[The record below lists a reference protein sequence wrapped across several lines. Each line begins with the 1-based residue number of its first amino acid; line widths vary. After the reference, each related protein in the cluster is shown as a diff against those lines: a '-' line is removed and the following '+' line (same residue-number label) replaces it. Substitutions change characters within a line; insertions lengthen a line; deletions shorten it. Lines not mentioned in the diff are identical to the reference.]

1 MSSRQQ
7 ATLRLLPVTPRIIEN
22 GPASER
28 FSLFGRALGSRR
40 QVLAKRYCLRRWIAV
55 QSFIDILII
64 DHLYA

>member
-7 ATLRLLPVTPRIIEN
+7 ATLQRLPVTPRIIEN

-40 QVLAKRYCLRRWIAV
+40 QVQAQHRREYLEAC
-55 QSFIDILII
+55 
-64 DHLYA
+64 